1 MPFPVAAAVG
11 IAAANLIGNQ
21 LNAAADA
28 EQKEQGRRYLSSAA
42 SSADSK
48 YVNLLN
54 QIDAYYG
61 QRGSLG
67 TAQDANDYANAI
79 RGYDV
84 NGAAYM
90 PGEFSYTDENGRPK
104 TIEDFESPYK
114 EAMLG
119 DVVSSIQHSAAG
131 AGLGRGS
138 GAAGAIAQGVL
149 DKSLE
154 LRREANSEYQADR
167 TFEYSKYND
176 YIRNMNQALAQRQ
189 QALNNKLTLQ
199 GNLAQDYYG
208 AMDARQSD
216 IMGATQDRIA
226 TGTQYSTAMAGLY

>member
-11 IAAANLIGNQ
+11 IAAANIIGNQ

-42 SSADSK
+42 GSADSQ
-48 YVNLLN
+48 YATLLN
-54 QIDAYYG
+54 QINDYYS

-84 NGAAYM
+84 NGAAYL
-90 PGEFSYTDENGRPK
+90 PGEFNTYNK
-104 TIEDFESPYK
+104 TVEDFESPYK

-154 LRREANSEYQADR
+154 LRREANAEYQADR
-167 TFEYSKYND
+167 TFEYTKYND

>member
-84 NGAAYM
+84 NGSVYM
-90 PGEFSYTDENGRPK
+90 PGEFDYGK
-104 TIEDFESPYK
+104 TVEDFETPYK

-167 TFEYSKYND
+167 TFEYTKYND

-216 IMGATQDRIA
+216 IMNATQDRIA

>member
-42 SSADSK
+42 GSADSQ

-84 NGAAYM
+84 NGAAYL
-90 PGEFSYTDENGRPK
+90 PGEFSYGK
-104 TIEDFESPYK
+104 TVEDFESPYK

>member
-1 MPFPVAAAVG
+1 
-11 IAAANLIGNQ
+11 
-21 LNAAADA
+21 
-28 EQKEQGRRYLSSAA
+28 
-42 SSADSK
+42 
-48 YVNLLN
+48 
-54 QIDAYYG
+54 
-61 QRGSLG
+61 
-67 TAQDANDYANAI
+67 
-79 RGYDV
+79 
-84 NGAAYM
+84 
-90 PGEFSYTDENGRPK
+90 
-104 TIEDFESPYK
+104 
-114 EAMLG
+114 MLG

>member
-84 NGAAYM
+84 NGAAYL

>member
-42 SSADSK
+42 GSADTQ

-54 QIDAYYG
+54 QINDYYG

-67 TAQDANDYANAI
+67 TADDANKYAQAI
-79 RGYDV
+79 RDYDV

-90 PGEFSYTDENGRPK
+90 PGEFNYGR
-104 TIEDFESPYK
+104 TIESFESPYK

>member
-42 SSADSK
+42 GSADSQ

-54 QIDAYYG
+54 QINDYYG

-67 TAQDANDYANAI
+67 TADDANKYAQAI
-79 RGYDV
+79 RDYDV

-90 PGEFSYTDENGRPK
+90 PGEFNYDR
-104 TIEDFESPYK
+104 TIESFESPYK

>member
-67 TAQDANDYANAI
+67 TAQDANAYADAI

-90 PGEFSYTDENGRPK
+90 PGEFGYDK
-104 TIEDFESPYK
+104 TVEDFETPYK

-216 IMGATQDRIA
+216 IMNATQDRIA

>member
-1 MPFPVAAAVG
+1 M
-11 IAAANLIGNQ
+11 IG
-21 LNAAADA
+21 
-28 EQKEQGRRYLSSAA
+28 EK
-42 SSADSK
+42 
-48 YVNLLN
+48 
-54 QIDAYYG
+54 
-61 QRGSLG
+61 
-67 TAQDANDYANAI
+67 
-79 RGYDV
+79 DV
-84 NGAAYM
+84 
-90 PGEFSYTDENGRPK
+90 PK
-104 TIEDFESPYK
+104 
-114 EAMLG
+114 
-119 DVVSSIQHSAAG
+119 V
-131 AGLGRGS
+131 
-138 GAAGAIAQGVL
+138 IAQGVL

>member
-42 SSADSK
+42 GSADSQ
-48 YVNLLN
+48 YANLLN

-90 PGEFSYTDENGRPK
+90 PGEFSYDK
-104 TIEDFESPYK
+104 TVEDFESPYK
-114 EAMLG
+114 KAMLG

-216 IMGATQDRIA
+216 IMGVTQDRIA

>member
-42 SSADSK
+42 GSADSQ
-48 YVNLLN
+48 YANLLN

>member
-54 QIDAYYG
+54 QIDAYYDD
-61 QRGSLG
+61 RGSLG
-67 TAQDANDYANAI
+67 TADDANKYAQAI
-79 RGYDV
+79 RDYDV